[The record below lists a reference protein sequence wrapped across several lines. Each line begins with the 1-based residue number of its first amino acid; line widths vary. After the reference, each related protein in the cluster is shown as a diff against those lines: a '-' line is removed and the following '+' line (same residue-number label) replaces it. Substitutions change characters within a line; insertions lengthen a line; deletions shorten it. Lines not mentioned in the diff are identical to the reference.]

1 MSVQLL
7 PAAPA
12 AKATAKAGKG
22 HLNQVDLV
30 RVLTFASVIAV
41 PRHHV
46 HQRRAPTSPPTGR
59 STLLHFTRSV
69 FFFLTGFV
77 LVYTYRRRP
86 LAPAT
91 SGGGGCRWSASRT

>member
-1 MSVQLL
+1 MSVQML

-12 AKATAKAGKG
+12 AQAKAKAGKG

-41 PRHHV
+41 HV
-46 HQRRAPTSPPTGR
+46 ITYTNDGANVTAYGAL
-59 STLLHFTRSV
+59 TLLHFTRSV

-77 LVYTYRRRP
+77 LVYTYRKRP
-86 LAPAT
+86 LAVLV
-91 SGGGGCRWSASRT
+91 S